1 MGWLS
6 GAIAVL
12 AKDVQLELRSRYALN
27 TLLLLVASGLAA
39 QETVD
44 APAPLTPSL
53 GANEAAYKLATG
65 DRIRINVFN
74 HDELSGDYQLD
85 GEGRFS
91 MPLIGVVEA
100 EDLNSAELE
109 VLLVE
114 KFKPDFLV
122 NPRIF
127 IPLITSRPYYLIG
140 EVASRGAFPYVA
152 GMTYLRAIANAGGY
166 TYRAKQDWVF
176 VIRGDDPQQEE
187 LKLSVEEKVQPGDII
202 RIAERLF

>member
-1 MGWLS
+1 MFKPNTNQLTELQV
-6 GAIAVL
+6 AAHLRLMLQLVL
-12 AKDVQLELRSRYALN
+12 P
-27 TLLLLVASGLAA
+27 LLLLLIASGLPA
-39 QETVD
+39 QEAVD
-44 APAPLTPSL
+44 APPTLSL
-53 GANEAAYKLATG
+53 GANEAAYRLATG

-91 MPLIGVVEA
+91 MPLIGIVEA

-127 IPLITSRPYYLIG
+127 IQLITYRPYYLIG
-140 EVASRGAFPYVA
+140 EVASRGAFPYVG